1 MSLTKIT
8 TPELLDFPNNSTSSI
23 NTSGT
28 VIPKGL
34 QGISVHYLI
43 VGGGAGGGS
52 SWANNHG
59 GSGGGGAGGYIT
71 NYSSDPIYL
80 TPSTNYPID
89 VGDGGAAGVVS
100 GGSGTGQ
107 GVNGGNSVFASL
119 IAVGGGGGAGEDEK
133 GEDGG
138 SGGGSGNSRPT
149 QGKEGFSIPLQ
160 GNNGGSNT
168 YANGAGGGGGAG
180 SVGANAS
187 SYNGG
192 NGGSGLQNN
201 IDGLNSFYAA
211 GGGGGAYQSN
221 TAGTGGS
228 GIGGDGG
235 SGNPGGDA
243 TGIGS
248 GGGGT
253 DGYVTARSGGDGY
266 KGIVILRVA
275 STTTATF
282 SAGVTSAL
290 TQVGGGTWTSGDK
303 IYTITNTSS
312 GSETVNFT
320 STISNFTPTTSLS
333 AGEFRLNTS
342 TSLIEYSPGTGWI
355 PLVDEYITGQPSTCV
370 CNFPTTA
377 TALYQFNDNVNDTC
391 GNYNGIAS
399 NLDPYVTGK
408 FGKAASFNGSSSVI
422 DISSSTINVGTPYT
436 ISMWLNFS
444 DVTAYKGVFANITSS
459 RLTNEIAVVL
469 NSGKITIYSVV
480 SNGNTNLD
488 AINATP
494 QSAIANNTWYNVVI
508 VADRSLSNKA
518 KVYFNSV
525 EASYTYS
532 AGVAGTAAYS
542 NTKIGLADGQ
552 YFDGLMDQIRLFN
565 SVLTTSQITELYNE
579 VVCN

>member
-8 TPELLDFPNNSTSSI
+8 TPELLDFPNDSTSSA

-28 VIPKGL
+28 VIPKGP

-89 VGDGGAAGVVS
+89 IGDGGAAGVVS

-275 STTTATF
+275 STTTVTF
-282 SAGVTSAL
+282 SVGVTSAL

-333 AGEFRLNTS
+333 AGEFRFNTS

-355 PLVDEYITGQPSTCV
+355 PLVDEYISGQPSTCV

-399 NLDPYVTGK
+399 NLNPYVTGK
-408 FGKAASFNGSSSVI
+408 FGKAASFNGTNSNVEFSAGAFTNTTMSFSAWIYSTSNASDQNIFCNFDYISSV
-422 DISSSTINVGTPYT
+422 S
-436 ISMWLNFS
+436 
-444 DVTAYKGVFANITSS
+444 KGFIFRKNAGSGNGA
-459 RLTNEIAVVL
+459 LEIQL
-469 NSGKITIYSVV
+469 YDNSGSQ
-480 SNGNTNLD
+480 
-488 AINATP
+488 NAT
-494 QSAIANNTWYNVVI
+494 ITTETVTNNTWTHVVLTI
-508 VADRSLSNKA
+508 DTTGASIYINNGTPKSLS
-518 KVYFNSV
+518 
-525 EASYTYS
+525 ASNPMAFHTATTR
-532 AGVAGTAAYS
+532 AG
-542 NTKIGLADGQ
+542 IGS
-552 YFDGLMDQIRLFN
+552 YR
-565 SVLTTSQITELYNE
+565 Y
-579 VVCN
+579 

>member
-8 TPELLDFPNNSTSSI
+8 TPELLDFPNDSTSSA

-28 VIPKGL
+28 VIPKGP

-89 VGDGGAAGVVS
+89 IGDGGAAGVVS

-275 STTTATF
+275 STTTVTF
-282 SAGVTSAL
+282 SVGVTSAL

-333 AGEFRLNTS
+333 AGEFRFNTS

-355 PLVDEYITGQPSTCV
+355 PLVDEYISGQPTTCI

-391 GNYNGIAS
+391 GNYNGTAF
-399 NLDPYVTGK
+399 NLNSYVTGK
-408 FGKAASFNGSSSVI
+408 FGKAADFNGSSSFIALPDDSTISQQNNFSLSFWVKPNGFVTYGTVI
-422 DISSSTINVGTPYT
+422 CLYSDYRNIVEIRTSGIIGFNTTGSWVDSPSSSIT
-436 ISMWLNFS
+436 
-444 DVTAYKGVFANITSS
+444 DGVWQHIAITKSS
-459 RLTNEIAVVL
+459 
-469 NSGKITIYSVV
+469 
-480 SNGNTNLD
+480 
-488 AINATP
+488 
-494 QSAIANNTWYNVVI
+494 
-508 VADRSLSNKA
+508 
-518 KVYFNSV
+518 
-525 EASYTYS
+525 S
-532 AGVAGTAAYS
+532 AGTVIYVNGSSVITDASDTGNASDFTASSYPNYLGAYV
-542 NTKIGLADGQ
+542 TGPAY
-552 YFDGLMDQIRLFN
+552 YFPGSLDQMRIFS
-565 SVLTTSQITELYNE
+565 SVLTQSQVTELYNE
-579 VVCN
+579 IVCT